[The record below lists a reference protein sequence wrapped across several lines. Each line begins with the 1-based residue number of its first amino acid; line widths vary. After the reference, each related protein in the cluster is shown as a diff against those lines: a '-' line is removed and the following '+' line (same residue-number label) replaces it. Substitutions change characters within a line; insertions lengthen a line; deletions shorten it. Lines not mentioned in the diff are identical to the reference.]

1 MAAVGST
8 TRYLVRQRIKAG
20 SLANLYSIVPAA
32 RIPQTSSLPLPS
44 QITEPL
50 HLCQPALPIIQ
61 GRQYHSTMSEKPLYF
76 WRETSGDGTWLSQWY
91 YAPFYDEDG
100 KTIYKTAEQYA

>member
-1 MAAVGST
+1 
-8 TRYLVRQRIKAG
+8 
-20 SLANLYSIVPAA
+20 
-32 RIPQTSSLPLPS
+32 
-44 QITEPL
+44 
-50 HLCQPALPIIQ
+50 
-61 GRQYHSTMSEKPLYF
+61 MSEKPLYF